1 VPEMAGR
8 HGIVNGPAQM
18 RFKDVA
24 DGERFDGDVFLA
36 FIGIH
41 RSSAADGTVE
51 ILNVGSRSF
60 ERSAVRFSNADI
72 IHIQRFKTGGIGVD
86 DQAKFANSGLG
97 LDSHAKCGV
106 ALAAAVSFEADVLL
120 DEIENIGSVGKVIVR
135 GCTRSR
141 GLLSRWLTGNA
152 SPGD

>member
-1 VPEMAGR
+1 NSWLRAGIAKLYRDVCGNVNLKRFSQANSVAVKRIVVPEMAGR

-97 LDSHAKCGV
+97 LDSHAKC
-106 ALAAAVSFEADVLL
+106 
-120 DEIENIGSVGKVIVR
+120 
-135 GCTRSR
+135 
-141 GLLSRWLTGNA
+141 
-152 SPGD
+152 